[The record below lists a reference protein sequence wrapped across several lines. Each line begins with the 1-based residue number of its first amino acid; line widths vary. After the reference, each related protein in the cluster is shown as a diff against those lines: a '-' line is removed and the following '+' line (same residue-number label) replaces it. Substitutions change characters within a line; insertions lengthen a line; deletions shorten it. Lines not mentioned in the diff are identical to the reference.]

1 MPLGM
6 EENVTVDYNVLKVR
20 GLGDFSGCKKA
31 LLPILLGT
39 SDTSTSE
46 EEDGP
51 SMSPQQLLTQKLRPF
66 HR

>member
-6 EENVTVDYNVLKVR
+6 EENVTVDEHVLKVR
-20 GLGDFSGCKKA
+20 GLGDFHGCKRA

-39 SDTSTSE
+39 SDSEAVSLSTQFQS
-46 EEDGP
+46 
-51 SMSPQQLLTQKLRPF
+51 QLTQKMKPF